1 MSSLD
6 TTNACGTNL
15 HCSDFSHD
23 GLFSFQSC
31 TDCSDYSHVRTVQII
46 VMYGLYISSFT
57 SCRISV
63 SPMVDQTSFT
73 SCWML
78 LFTPF
83 KMNPVLHLVGCVGTY
98 RTTLSPLDK
107 LNNSFISCRIWLS
120 STISPIK
127 RSHTVLYHVWIWA
140 PDLG

>member
-6 TTNACGTNL
+6 TTNACGTKV
-15 HCSDFSHD
+15 SH
-23 GLFSFQSC
+23 QRW
-31 TDCSDYSHVRTVQII
+31 TKN
-46 VMYGLYISSFT
+46 SFT
-57 SCRISV
+57 SCWISV
-63 SPMVDQTSFT
+63 SPTVDQEQFYIMLDMSELTEPSYLPWISQHSFT

>member
-1 MSSLD
+1 MRIYPNVSNANQFTVMPSLD
-6 TTNACGTNL
+6 ITKCMWYQDV
-15 HCSDFSHD
+15 SP
-23 GLFSFQSC
+23 
-31 TDCSDYSHVRTVQII
+31 TVDQEQF
-46 VMYGLYISSFT
+46 YIMLDMSELTEPSYLPWISQHSFT
-57 SCRISV
+57 SCR
-63 SPMVDQTSFT
+63 
-73 SCWML
+73 ML

-127 RSHTVLYHVWIWA
+127 RSHTVLYRVWIWA